1 VIVQAQRLI
10 GGARK
15 IVKITEIVGM
25 EKDTVSMQDIFE
37 FVQLGVDEQRRA
49 KGYFNATGLRPECMK
64 KLHAAGEDLPI
75 ELFERRKL
83 SSE

>member
-1 VIVQAQRLI
+1 MM

-25 EKDTVSMQDIFE
+25 EQETLSMQDNFE
-37 FVQLGVDEQRRA
+37 FVQLGVDDQRRA

-64 KLHAAGEDLPI
+64 KLLAAGENLPAD
-75 ELFERRKL
+75 LFERRKL
-83 SSE
+83 TAE